1 MPVPPPSRRR
11 PVLHATDSCVAP
23 LYQHLWVFDFQGQSD
38 PMSLAERRGH
48 PVSWKRLTRRMLL
61 IPTPNTR
68 ARDEVLLACEQTHVA
83 NPLSFIHDAPPPGTA
98 VLLAL

>member
-11 PVLHATDSCVAP
+11 PVLLATDSCVAP
-23 LYQHLWVFDFQGQSD
+23 LHQRLRRFDFHWKCD

-61 IPTPNTR
+61 IPAPNTR

-83 NPLSFIHDAPPPGTA
+83 NPLLFIHDAPPPGTGISL
-98 VLLAL
+98 VL